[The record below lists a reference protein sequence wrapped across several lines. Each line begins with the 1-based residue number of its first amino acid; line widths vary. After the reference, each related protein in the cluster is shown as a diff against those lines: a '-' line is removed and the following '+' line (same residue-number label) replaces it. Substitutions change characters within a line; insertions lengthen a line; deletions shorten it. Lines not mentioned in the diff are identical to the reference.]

1 MTAPHLDTSFRRGLA
16 APTRRQTLPSI
27 DVPDCNYGFDST
39 RVCAVVVT
47 YNRKVLLRQ
56 CLLALESQTRRPD
69 AILVVD
75 NCSTDGTDSMLSQE
89 FGHLSSL
96 RLPVN
101 TGGAGGF
108 HEGMKWAYQQGFE
121 WIWVMDDDV
130 EAMPEALATLLE
142 FQTVSEF
149 IHPRRINDRGEPVP
163 WEGVLDPT
171 SGGKKAFG
179 TDISFENGRAW
190 ISVNYG
196 CFEGALIRRRIMERI
211 GFPDKRFFIQGDDTI
226 YGYQAALHTN
236 VIYINKVCFRRKLP
250 VSTELTEQKCHILF
264 RNRFLIYEHFASLV
278 LPVLPMSRIAF
289 WLQNLL
295 LVTWCIRT
303 TSPHGP
309 LNYWRNLRGMLTGMW
324 DGTKGRY
331 GAPPWVR

>member
-1 MTAPHLDTSFRRGLA
+1 MNA
-16 APTRRQTLPSI
+16 
-27 DVPDCNYGFDST
+27 

-56 CLLALESQTRRPD
+56 CLLALESQTRRPE

-75 NCSTDGTDSMLSQE
+75 NCSTDGTDAMLSEE
-89 FGHLSSL
+89 FGHLSHL

-108 HEGMKWAYQQGFE
+108 HDGMKWAYQQGFE

-130 EAMPEALATLLE
+130 EAVPEALATLLE
-142 FQTVSEF
+142 FQTLSEF
-149 IHPRRINDRGEPVP
+149 IHPRRVNDKGEPVP

-196 CFEGALIRRRIMERI
+196 CFEGALIHRRIVELI

-226 YGYQAALHTN
+226 YGYQAALYTN
-236 VIYINKVCFRRKLP
+236 VIYINKVGLRRKLP
-250 VSTELTEQKCHILF
+250 VSPEMTERKCYILF
-264 RNRFLIYEHFASLV
+264 RNRFLTYEHFASS
-278 LPVLPMSRIAF
+278 VLPMSRIAF

-295 LVTWCIRT
+295 LVTWYIRT
-303 TSPHGP
+303 TNPRHP
-309 LNYWRNLRGMLTGMW
+309 LNYWHNLRGMLSGMW
-324 DGTKGRY
+324 DGTRGRY

>member
-1 MTAPHLDTSFRRGLA
+1 MNA
-16 APTRRQTLPSI
+16 
-27 DVPDCNYGFDST
+27 

-75 NCSTDGTDSMLSQE
+75 NRSTDGTGAMLSKE
-89 FGHLSSL
+89 FAHLSHL

-108 HEGMKWAYQQGFE
+108 HEGMKWAYQRGFD

-142 FQTVSEF
+142 FRTLSEF
-149 IHPRRINDRGEPVP
+149 IHPRRVNDKGEPFS

-171 SGGKKAFG
+171 TGDKKAFG
-179 TDISFENGRAW
+179 TDISFENGRPW

-196 CFEGALIRRRIMERI
+196 CFEGALIHRRIVKLI
-211 GFPDKRFFIQGDDTI
+211 GLPDKRFFMQGDDAI
-226 YGYQAALHTN
+226 YGFEASRHTN

-250 VSTELTEQKCHILF
+250 VSREMTERKCHITF
-264 RNRFLIYEHFASLV
+264 RNRFLTYEHFASS
-278 LPVLPMSRIAF
+278 LPMSRIAF
-289 WLQNLL
+289 WLQNLM
-295 LVTWCIRT
+295 LVAWYIRIT
-303 TSPHGP
+303 NPRRP
-309 LNYWRNLRGMLTGMW
+309 LNYWQNFRGMLSGMW
-324 DGTKGRY
+324 DGTRGRY
-331 GAPPWVR
+331 GAPPWLR